1 MNNQIKIVFIW
12 NVLYVETGFS
22 MMLKIEFV
30 LKELLIFVRNMILLK
45 IYVLNVNLNFIWL
58 IINVNLKN
66 N

>member
-1 MNNQIKIVFIW
+1 MNSQIKIVFIW
-12 NVLYVETGFS
+12 NVLYVETGFF

-30 LKELLIFVRNMILLK
+30 LKELLIFVRNMKLLK